1 MTEETLGHA
10 LTDKKGMGGVTA
22 QDGFDYQMWDGLRR
36 VPGWLANPVFEHL
49 LFEGLEDYE
58 ARFFAP
64 HAPEHHVL
72 ERYQAKGND
81 LGPADIREILEGFH
95 AFDER
100 FPQRARLHA
109 LVTPRLPPTL
119 QWLGKHTDRVR
130 RARPFYS
137 PFSDIAAVSDAELN
151 RRISGHFDEPLAS
164 FIANAVE
171 FSEQN
176 IPDLDGATRAFDTAL
191 GEAFPALDPRSSQV
205 KAAFNALIELAR
217 GNRGRPL
224 PRNALIDAIEAG
236 LGERLP
242 QPACFPLLMRSDR
255 NESNELALEIDG
267 SPFSGGSARF
277 PQTGQWQDD
286 LVSPLRQ
293 AAVWLRRNDQSRI
306 AVQGS
311 YRLTSAM
318 VLGQSL
324 RAAHGFEIEI
334 PTREGVWRTDDHGSA
349 QDASADWK
357 IVMPSTLANGELTV
371 CIGVIRDPSAAISQ
385 TAGTSHDA
393 MLVAHLPKAITS
405 GREAQNGV
413 ALIKDSVTK
422 TVTSL
427 NPQRVRL
434 YIAGPAAFAV
444 ALGHRWNAMPP
455 TQLHEYL
462 ADEQRYIPTAS
473 I

>member
-1 MTEETLGHA
+1 MTNETPGHA

-36 VPGWLANPVFEHL
+36 VPGWLTNPAFEHL
-49 LFEGLEDYE
+49 IFEGLEDFE

-81 LGPADIREILEGFH
+81 LGPADIREILESFH
-95 AFDER
+95 SFDER
-100 FPQRARLHA
+100 FPHRARLHA

-137 PFSDIAAVSDAELN
+137 PFSDIAAVSDAELT
-151 RRISGHFDEPLAS
+151 RRISGHFEEPLAS
-164 FIANAVE
+164 FMARSVE

-176 IPDLDGATRAFDTAL
+176 IPDLDGAMRAFDTAL
-191 GEAFPALDPRSSQV
+191 SNAFPDLDPRSSQV
-205 KAAFNALIELAR
+205 KAAFNALVELATSSR
-217 GNRGRPL
+217 GQPL
-224 PRNALIDAIEAG
+224 PRTALIHAIESA
-236 LGERLP
+236 LGEQLP

-267 SPFSGGSARF
+267 SPFSGGLAGF
-277 PQTGQWQDD
+277 PPTAQWQDD
-286 LVSPLRQ
+286 LVSPLRKT
-293 AAVWLRRNDQSRI
+293 AEWLRRNGQSRI
-306 AVQGS
+306 DLEGS

-334 PTREGVWRTDDHGSA
+334 PTRDGIWKTDDHGCA
-349 QDASADWK
+349 QAASDDWAL
-357 IVMPSTLANGELTV
+357 VMPTTLEDGELTV
-371 CIGVIRDPSAAISQ
+371 CVGVFRDPSATISQ
-385 TAGTSHDA
+385 AAGTSHDA

-413 ALIKDSVTK
+413 ALVKGSVMK
-422 TVTSL
+422 AVTSL
-427 NPQRVRL
+427 RPRRVRL

-462 ADEQRYIPTAS
+462 AEEHRYIPTAS